1 MAQSVKN
8 LPEMMETQLQSLGRE
23 GPLEEEMATTP
34 GLLSGKSRGQRS
46 LEGYN
51 PWGPQRVGHYRET
64 KQQQ

>member
-8 LPEMMETQLQSLGRE
+8 LPEMLETQLQSLGRE

-34 GLLSGKSRGQRS
+34 GLLPGKSCGRRS

-51 PWGPQRVGHYRET
+51 PWGPQRVGHDRAT